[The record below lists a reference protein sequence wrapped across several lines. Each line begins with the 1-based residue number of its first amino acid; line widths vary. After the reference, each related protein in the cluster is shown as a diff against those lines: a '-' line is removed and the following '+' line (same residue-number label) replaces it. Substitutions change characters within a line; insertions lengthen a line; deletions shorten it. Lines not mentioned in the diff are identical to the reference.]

1 MEDFFESLNFPASTY
16 VGKKLDKKEFLE
28 NFSLNIND
36 RKLLSQNID
45 RITLENILNQDT
57 INITPFL
64 DEERD
69 YSEIAIIKV
78 KISNKEKLKSINN
91 IIQQIPY
98 SLIVFYAFQNEISLC
113 LSPKRINKADSS
125 KLVVE
130 EVHFSKWID
139 FSNLTNIDKSF
150 LQSLNINNH
159 PFTNL
164 LAFYESF
171 IDKLISYNAS
181 IYIGILA
188 TSKDIKEILEEIQNL
203 EANIVEVKNKIKKE
217 TNFNNKVNMN
227 IELKKLNDKLN
238 ITKEQLCKI

>member
-1 MEDFFESLNFPASTY
+1 MEDFFESLNFPINT
-16 VGKKLDKKEFLE
+16 VVNRKLDKKEFLE

-36 RKLLSQNID
+36 RKLLSQAID

-57 INITPFL
+57 INISPFV
-64 DEERD
+64 DENKD
-69 YSEIAIIKV
+69 YSEIAVIKV

-98 SLIVFYAFQNEISLC
+98 SLIVFYIYENEISLC

-130 EVHFSKWID
+130 EVNFSKWID

-150 LQSLNINNH
+150 LQSLSINNH

-181 IYIGILA
+181 IYSGTLSI
-188 TSKDIKEILEEIQNL
+188 SKDTKQILENIKKI
-203 EANIVEVKNKIKKE
+203 EAQIIELKNKIKKE
-217 TNFNNKVNMN
+217 TNFNEKVSFNM
-227 IELKKLNDKLN
+227 ELKKLNDSLKDL
-238 ITKEQLCKI
+238 KGSLL